1 MKTVINSIGR
11 ISHYLVIPLFSILL
25 VYGCSKSSSIYGN
38 PNPNPNPGP
47 TKGSNAV
54 VIQNMAFN
62 PASLTVSANTT
73 VTWTNKDAIAHT
85 VTSDTGLFDSGSLG
99 SGGTFSYTFTQT
111 GTYSYHCAIHTYM
124 TAKIIVQ

>member
-1 MKTVINSIGR
+1 MKSLGG
-11 ISHYLVIPLFSILL
+11 ISRYMVLPIFSILL

-54 VIQNMAFN
+54 YIQNLAFN
-62 PASLTVSANTT
+62 PASLTVSVNTT

-99 SGGTFSYTFTQT
+99 SGGTFSHTFAQA
-111 GTYSYHCAIHTYM
+111 GTYTYHCAIHTYM